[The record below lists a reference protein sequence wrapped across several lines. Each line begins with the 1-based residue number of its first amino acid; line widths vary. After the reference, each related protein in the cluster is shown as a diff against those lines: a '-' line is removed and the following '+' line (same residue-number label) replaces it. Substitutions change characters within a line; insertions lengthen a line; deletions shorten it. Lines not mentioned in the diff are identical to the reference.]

1 MAASGNYADA
11 GRCVA
16 VFLEAAGFGPCTPP
30 SWNRPLFRPHTR
42 RRLVRPGPMPA
53 RLRRQRSV
61 SVARSASSP
70 ATVRRA
76 DAESA
81 LENYGRDT
89 FAPPPPEDPAM
100 TAVQAPDSSP
110 QGLLRATQVRVGSP
124 ARRASA
130 NTEALVNRIAFYAQL
145 AQPEKAE
152 TAYRK
157 AITLDP
163 RSAKGS
169 RGIGGHLRRQ
179 PGPCGRPVQPRR
191 DYGNL
196 R

>member
-70 ATVRRA
+70 AT
-76 DAESA
+76 
-81 LENYGRDT
+81 
-89 FAPPPPEDPAM
+89 
-100 TAVQAPDSSP
+100 
-110 QGLLRATQVRVGSP
+110 
-124 ARRASA
+124 ARRRRKCPRELRSRHVRPASSGRPGHGGGAGARFESPGSVTRNPGESRVTRKARFSKHPGSGESDRLVRAVGAARKGGDGLPEGDHPGPTECERLAWHWRPPSAPTWPMRTPCAASA
-130 NTEALVNRIAFYAQL
+130 
-145 AQPEKAE
+145 
-152 TAYRK
+152 
-157 AITLDP
+157 
-163 RSAKGS
+163 
-169 RGIGGHLRRQ
+169 
-179 PGPCGRPVQPRR
+179 
-191 DYGNL
+191 
-196 R
+196 